1 MTSYRILDLQKK
13 LERNKTLVLRTFSK
27 VPSDGWDKPVYTKP
41 ATWTLRDLL
50 AHFVSSEHTLLKL
63 SKDVAGG
70 GRGAP
75 EGFNYDSFNQEEQ
88 EKYRSQTPEE
98 LLRMFGEARDSTLE
112 WINSLVEGL
121 LDRKGNHPA
130 LGEVTLEQML
140 SAIHGHILLHMRE
153 LP

>member
-1 MTSYRILDLQKK
+1 
-13 LERNKTLVLRTFSK
+13 
-27 VPSDGWDKPVYTKP
+27 
-41 ATWTLRDLL
+41 
-50 AHFVSSEHTLLKL
+50 KL

-75 EGFNYDSFNQEEQ
+75 EGFNYDSFNQGEQ
-88 EKYRSQTPEE
+88 EKYQSRTPEE
-98 LLRMFGEARDSTLE
+98 LLRMFGAARDSTLD
-112 WINSLVEGL
+112 WINNLVEGL